1 MYYSQ
6 RIINIKTEGSI
17 ALIGDENQTL
27 LGGQLSIYVRSKEKG
42 QGKLTLKMDNIEKV
56 IEFEVI

>member
-6 RIINIKTEGSI
+6 RIIDIKAEGAI
-17 ALIGDENQTL
+17 ELIGDEYQAL

-42 QGKLTLKMDNIEKV
+42 RGKLTIKMDNIEKQ

>member
-6 RIINIKTEGSI
+6 RIINIKAEGAI
-17 ALIGDENQTL
+17 EVIGDENQTL
-27 LGGQLSIYVRSKEKG
+27 LGGQLSIYVRSKQKG
-42 QGKLTLKMDNIEKV
+42 HGKLTLKMDNIEKA